1 MKFILGEKQN
11 MSQLFREDGSVVPV
25 TEIKALPSKVVFVR
39 DPERDGYSALQ
50 VGAGKRKEKNV
61 TKAEKGHTKDH
72 GSFKV
77 LKEFRLPKDKKSGY
91 EEGAFLD
98 LTQFSEGDS
107 VAVSAV
113 SKGKGFQGVVKRYN
127 FAGGPRTHGQKHS
140 EREPGSIGA
149 TGPQRVL
156 KGTKMAGRMGG
167 KRTTLKNV
175 KIAQIMSEEGVLFV
189 EGAVPGRKGTIV
201 EIKVRS

>member
-11 MSQLFREDGSVVPV
+11 MSQIFREDGSVVPV

-50 VGAGKRKEKNV
+50 IGAGVRKEKNI

-72 GSFKV
+72 GNFKI
-77 LKEFRLPKDKKSGY
+77 LKEFRLSDDAKNGY
-91 EEGAFLD
+91 EEGSVLD
-98 LTQFSEGDS
+98 LSQFSEGDEVS
-107 VAVSAV
+107 VSAV

-127 FAGGPRTHGQKHS
+127 FAGGPRSHGQKHS

-167 KRTTLKNV
+167 NRTTLKKV
-175 KIAQIMSEEGVLFV
+175 KVVQILPEEGTIFV
-189 EGAVPGRKGTIV
+189 EGAVPGRRGTIV
-201 EIKVRS
+201 EIKVKR